1 MNGAVGALGR
11 EQKVIVNE
19 PISKDFMVGFELE
32 LWPLF
37 LALLN
42 VLVYISRGKGYL
54 SGERKG
60 KLMWQMLW
68 SYYK

>member
-32 LWPLF
+32 L
-37 LALLN
+37 
-42 VLVYISRGKGYL
+42 
-54 SGERKG
+54 
-60 KLMWQMLW
+60 
-68 SYYK
+68 